1 MLQLTTES
9 NQWKPPLKNKPK
21 AKIISLNSQLHSVS
35 VEDCTKTKLCI
46 KLKEGIEIISIFD
59 IIRLESDSN
68 YTNIC
73 TLDGRKL
80 LVSRTMKLIEE
91 ELPNSLFIRCHK
103 SHVVNVENIK
113 MIKKT
118 SLILDTG
125 KEIPIS
131 RQKYKEVLS
140 KIELHFISI

>member
-1 MLQLTTES
+1 MLQLTTGS
-9 NQWKPPLKNKPK
+9 KQWMPPLKDKSK
-21 AKIISLNSQLHSVS
+21 ARIISINAELHSIPIA
-35 VEDCTKTKLCI
+35 DYPKTKLCI
-46 KLKEGIEIISIFD
+46 NLKEGMEIVSITD

-68 YTNIC
+68 YTTVC
-73 TLDGRKL
+73 TVDGRKI

-113 MIKKT
+113 TIRKT

-131 RQKYKEVLS
+131 RQKYKEVMT